1 MPRRAPDNVQEQR
14 HTLGNVERHAIA
26 RMLELERRQQNI
38 NAAVGAA
45 VPLIIGGAVI
55 SAVVVG
61 SNAYRALKN
70 GALQEGA
77 YKGFQSFLFGTEA
90 ANAAEA
96 NRKARGVTATDDII
110 SLIINR
116 RPARR
121 GGDGFFSP
129 R

>member
-1 MPRRAPDNVQEQR
+1 VQEQR
-14 HTLGNVERHAIA
+14 HTLGNVERAAIA
-26 RMLELERRQQNI
+26 EMLQLQKRHQNI

-45 VPLIIGGAVI
+45 VPLMIGGAVV
-55 SAVVVG
+55 SAVVIG
-61 SNAYRALKN
+61 TNAYRAIQN

-77 YKGFQSFLFGTEA
+77 YKGLQSFLFGTEA
-90 ANAAEA
+90 ANAAQA

-110 SLIINR
+110 SLILNR